1 MSSHCLLASL
11 VFNEKWAVNLFED
24 PLCVTNCFFLA
35 AFKILLLLLAFDN
48 LIITYV
54 SVDFFEFFLIGCYWS
69 SRIYRFMY
77 LIKLGSFC
85 LYFLKY
91 FFYPFISLFS
101 FRDFHD
107 VYIGPFDG
115 TPQILQILL
124 TFLHFFFAS
133 QIGLFQFVL
142 SPILLILSST
152 LTNLLFNPSTK
163 FLISDIVL
171 FSSKIPF
178 CFLFIISI
186 SVDIV
191 MVFIHHFPGFL

>member
-1 MSSHCLLASL
+1 MLDVEFLVESFSLSILSMSSHCLLASL

-48 LIITYV
+48 LIITYI

-124 TFLHFFFAS
+124 TFLHFFFLLLRLDYFS
-133 QIGLFQFVL
+133 LFYLQF
-142 SPILLILSST
+142 
-152 LTNLLFNPSTK
+152 
-163 FLISDIVL
+163 
-171 FSSKIPF
+171 
-178 CFLFIISI
+178 C
-186 SVDIV
+186 
-191 MVFIHHFPGFL
+191 